1 MVADAIARYMGK
13 SKGELKELSSKGAI
27 TADIIKNALFS
38 ADDINGKFEIM
49 PMTFADIWTQM
60 GNHAMESFG
69 GVFMQ
74 LNELINSSGAQE
86 LLAAFGAGI
95 DAVADGAS
103 WLISTIALVTRW

>member
-1 MVADAIARYMGK
+1 MVADAIAKYMGK
-13 SKGELKELSSKGAI
+13 SKGELKELSSKGEI

-38 ADDINGKFEIM
+38 AADDINGKFESM

-74 LNELINSSGAQE
+74 LNELLNSSGAHSAQG
-86 LLAAFGAGI
+86 LMQ
-95 DAVADGAS
+95 
-103 WLISTIALVTRW
+103 